1 MRFLLRLLINA
12 AALWVAVRIVPGLH
26 YTGDFGPLLVVALI
40 FGLLNAFIRPALK
53 LFTLPIIFLT
63 LGLFALLINAFM
75 LWLTGRLSGAFGI
88 PFQVDGCLAAI
99 IGSIVVSIVSAIL
112 SMVLPEPDRA

>member
-26 YTGDFGPLLVVALI
+26 YTGDLLPLLAVALI
-40 FGLLNAFIRPALK
+40 FGLLNAFIRPLLK
-53 LFTLPIIFLT
+53 LLSLPVIILT

-75 LWLTGRLSGAFGI
+75 LWLTGRLSSAFGI

-99 IGSIVVSIVSAIL
+99 FGSIVVSIVSAVL
-112 SMVLPEPDRA
+112 SMVLPEPD

>member
-26 YTGDFGPLLVVALI
+26 YTGDFGPLLLVALI

-53 LFTLPIIFLT
+53 ILT

-75 LWLTGRLSGAFGI
+75 LWLTGRLAGSFGI

-99 IGSIVVSIVSAIL
+99 FGSIVVSLVSAIL
-112 SMVLPEPDRA
+112 SMVLPEPD

>member
-26 YTGDFGPLLVVALI
+26 YTGDFLPLLAVALI
-40 FGLLNAFIRPALK
+40 FGLLNAFIRPLLK
-53 LFTLPIIFLT
+53 LLSLPVIILT

-75 LWLTGRLSGAFGI
+75 LWLTGRLAGAFGI

-99 IGSIVVSIVSAIL
+99 LGSIVVSIVSAVL
-112 SMVLPEPDRA
+112 SMVLPEPD

>member
-12 AALWVAVRIVPGLH
+12 AALWVAVHIVPGIR
-26 YTGDFGPLLVVALI
+26 YTGDLGPLLVVALI
-40 FGLLNAFIRPALK
+40 FGLLNAFIRPLLK
-53 LFTLPIIFLT
+53 LLSLPIIILT

-99 IGSIVVSIVSAIL
+99 FGSIIVSIVSAIL
-112 SMVLPEPDRA
+112 SMLLPEPD

>member
-26 YTGDFGPLLVVALI
+26 YTGDFVPLLAVALI
-40 FGLLNAFIRPALK
+40 FGLLNAFIRPVLK
-53 LFTLPIIFLT
+53 LLSLPVIILT

-75 LWLTGRLSGAFGI
+75 LWLTGRLAGSFGI
-88 PFQVDGCLAAI
+88 PFQVDGCLPAI
-99 IGSIVVSIVSAIL
+99 FGSIIVSIVSAIL
-112 SMVLPEPDRA
+112 SMLLPEPD

>member
-26 YTGDFGPLLVVALI
+26 YTGDLLPLLAVALI
-40 FGLLNAFIRPALK
+40 FGLLNAFIRPLLK
-53 LFTLPIIFLT
+53 LLSLPVIILT

-75 LWLTGRLSGAFGI
+75 LWLTGRLAGSFGI

-99 IGSIVVSIVSAIL
+99 FGSIIVSIVSAIL
-112 SMVLPEPDRA
+112 SMLLPEPE

>member
-1 MRFLLRLLINA
+1 MRFLIRLLINA

-53 LFTLPIIFLT
+53 LLTLPIIFLT

-75 LWLTGRLSGAFGI
+75 LWLTGRLAGSFGI

-99 IGSIVVSIVSAIL
+99 FGSIVVSIVSAIL
-112 SMVLPEPDRA
+112 SMVLPEPE

>member
-26 YTGDFGPLLVVALI
+26 YTGDFLPLLAVALI
-40 FGLLNAFIRPALK
+40 FGLLNAFIRPLLK
-53 LFTLPIIFLT
+53 LLSLPVIILT
-63 LGLFALLINAFM
+63 LGLFALLINGFM

-99 IGSIVVSIVSAIL
+99 LGSIVVSIVSAIL
-112 SMVLPEPDRA
+112 SMLLPEPD